1 MKNDD
6 DNRFSRIYRLVEMIP
21 EGKVAT
27 YGQIAGCLDRCT
39 ARMVGFAMAALPGG
53 STVPWHR
60 VINSKGMISM
70 RASGDIDVMQ
80 RVLLESEGVRFNEKG
95 RVDLAEAGWEGPY

>member
-1 MKNDD
+1 VG
-6 DNRFSRIYRLVEMIP
+6 LIP
-21 EGKVAT
+21 PGKVAT
-27 YGQIAGCLDRCT
+27 YGQIASYLDRCT
-39 ARMVGFAMAALPGG
+39 ARMVGFAMAALPEG

-80 RVLLESEGVRFNEKG
+80 RVLLEAEGVLFNDKG
-95 RVDLAEAGWEGPY
+95 RVDLDEAGWGGPF